1 MSSTDTSPRSGAK
14 KPKSAEEIGEQIDEL
29 RSQLQSL
36 TSTITR
42 TAGKQGQKHAG
53 KPGDGDPEQTRSQQ
67 SASPRYRLFLRDDL
81 AIASGRKLFGSGNDC
96 FRHCCGVDHRRLY
109 PTGL

>member
-1 MSSTDTSPRSGAK
+1 VHSTNVEPQATKEQQAMSSTDTSPRTGAK

-42 TAGKQGQKHAG
+42 TAGKQV
-53 KPGDGDPEQTRSQQ
+53 RSTQE
-67 SASPRYRLFLRDDL
+67 SLETAIRNNPFAAIGIAVGIGFLY
-81 AIASGRKLFGSGNDC
+81 AKI
-96 FRHCCGVDHRRLY
+96 RR
-109 PTGL
+109 